1 MSESNFSTEY
11 TNLRPLHTSSYGNSR
26 LFTAQNNGRKVVIKA
41 LKADRADN
49 AQCRASLRSEY
60 DVTASLDN
68 KFIRKAIDFVRIEGL
83 GDCIVF
89 EYIDGKS
96 LAEHVRVGTLTEK
109 QVKNVLVDVCDGLSY
124 LHRNNVVHCNLK
136 PENVIV
142 TAADCRAK
150 LIDLGIPETDPDA
163 DRELLIKEMEFTA
176 PEIIKGESFDNRAD
190 IFSLGK
196 IMEFIGERNISKQFL
211 HVATHCTQFSK
222 EQRYDNIA
230 EVRSAISKG
239 HPTVKVIVL
248 ALVLVALAALA
259 YIYVPKIAAN
269 VDKERAARRVAEF
282 NRELEKMQNELPE
295 LCEKYELKSLS
306 EPIAVDW
313 SDDSVR
319 YMQGL
324 SQYIGHDEAA
334 LGFEDISAKAI
345 RFFKQ
350 QRAGIEKCRQ
360 NDFNRLLVSEFE
372 NANDS
377 LAVALRTPLVD
388 PTDEQLLIEA
398 EKWLQQMK

>member
-334 LGFEDISAKAI
+334 LGFEDISAKAV

>member
-334 LGFEDISAKAI
+334 LGFEDISAKAV

-372 NANDS
+372 NADDS

>member
-11 TNLRPLHTSSYGNSR
+11 ANLRPLHTSSYGNSR

-334 LGFEDISAKAI
+334 LGFEDISAKAV